1 MDAIDGFIVEV
12 TTKRDAALTVFDNF
26 IGHLKQIHGEV
37 VRIAAEKD
45 ATERLA
51 ATERARLKTEIDG
64 ARKELAELNLEIRE
78 AHKTLERTIKE
89 NARHKQEIRKI
100 MDDIFQKKAVA

>member
-1 MDAIDGFIVEV
+1 MDSIDHYVMEAE
-12 TTKRDAALTVFDNF
+12 TKRDAALTVFDNF
-26 IGHLKQIHGEV
+26 IGYLKQIHGEI

-51 ATERARLKTEIDG
+51 GTERARLKNEIDG
-64 ARKELAELNLEIRE
+64 GRKELNELNLEIRE
-78 AHKTLERTIKE
+78 ARKVLEQTIKE

-100 MDDIFQKKAVA
+100 MDDIFRKKAVA

>member
-1 MDAIDGFIVEV
+1 MDSIDHYIMEAE
-12 TTKRDAALTVFDNF
+12 TKRLAALTVFDNF
-26 IGHLKQIHGEV
+26 IAYLKQIHGEV
-37 VRIAAEKD
+37 LRITIEKEQ
-45 ATERLA
+45 TERLA
-51 ATERARLKTEIDG
+51 ATERARLRTEIDG
-64 ARKELAELNLEIRE
+64 ARKELNELNLEIRE